1 MEQLIE
7 SFGIDGK
14 LIVAQIINFVVL
26 LALLSYFLYK
36 PMLKLL
42 RERQEKIEKGIKDAE
57 AAAKAKATADEEKRA
72 ILTAAEQKAADVAA
86 SAAMTANARSEEIV
100 AEANDKAANILKA
113 AEATSA
119 ELKAKAQK
127 DAEAD
132 VAKAAVL
139 AAEAI
144 LREKAS

>member
-14 LIVAQIINFVVL
+14 LIVAQIINFVIL

-42 RERQEKIEKGIKDAE
+42 AERQEKIESGIRDAE
-57 AAAKAKATADEEKRA
+57 AAAEARATADQEKRSV
-72 ILTAAEQKAADVAA
+72 LTAATEKASELEKQAVLTAA
-86 SAAMTANARSEEIV
+86 KRSEEIV
-100 AEANDKAANILKA
+100 AEASEKAAGIVANAEKAGEALKI
-113 AEATSA
+113 
-119 ELKAKAQK
+119 KAQK

-132 VAKAAVL
+132 VAKAAML
-139 AAEAI
+139 AAEEI
-144 LREKAS
+144 LRQKSA

>member
-14 LIVAQIINFVVL
+14 LIVAQIINFVIL

-42 RERQEKIEKGIKDAE
+42 AERQEKIAKGITDAE
-57 AAAKAKATADEEKRA
+57 AAAKARATADEEKRA
-72 ILTAAEQKAADVAA
+72 VLTEAAQKASEVEKQAA
-86 SAAMTANARSEEIV
+86 QTAQKRGEEIV
-100 AEANDKAANILKA
+100 QEASEKAAGIVANAEKAGEALKQ
-113 AEATSA
+113 
-119 ELKAKAQK
+119 KAQK

-132 VAKAAVL
+132 VAKAAIL
-139 AAEAI
+139 AAEEI
-144 LREKAS
+144 LRQKSA